1 MSVSKRRVRNPRK
14 FHVKSGSG
22 KKGCLD
28 GTARLCGAVYVQAF
42 YAIRQ
47 ASDILR
53 EDPLNINAQKDWK
66 EAKEF
71 LYSANPFRNYL
82 EAVGHEFPIEEGIDS
97 MVHGSRDL
105 LFGKTGLSGRHTDP
119 KKINEVR
126 NQNGNHERRN

>member
-1 MSVSKRRVRNPRK
+1 MREFKNARK

-28 GTARLCGAVYVQAF
+28 GTARLCSAVYVHAF
-42 YAIRQ
+42 YAIRK
-47 ASDILR
+47 ASDILK
-53 EDPLNINAQKDWK
+53 EDPQNINAQKDWR

-82 EAVGHEFPIEEGIDS
+82 EAVGHEFPIEEGIRS
-97 MVHGSRDL
+97 MEHGSRDL

-119 KKINEVR
+119 KKINEVK
-126 NQNGNHERRN
+126 NQNGNHGGRN